1 MKKNKQS
8 AIYLLLQV
16 AKPGKI
22 RLFISA
28 LLIFA
33 GSLCSIVPFYIAYI
47 IIEKIIA
54 DTFLFNDLVYL
65 GIYAAIAIVL
75 QMFFSGMAM
84 AQSHI
89 AAYKILFQ
97 LRVKL
102 AKKMTRL
109 PLGYFENTSSGHL
122 KKVMMGDIEATEEFI
137 AHNLIDLLSVIFI
150 PVLIFSWLATIHVP
164 LALLCIFPVFAAF
177 LLQRIRMR
185 LEAKTVQRF
194 FKFKGQMNT
203 TIIEFIKGMPV
214 IKAFNQSV
222 FSFNK
227 YKDEAEAYSNHWID
241 MNKKAG
247 GFFAAYALMMDIA
260 IILMLPI
267 GGLLFLKG
275 TLTLSSFL
283 IFMFLGLGLTR
294 YMKQL
299 VAFGSN
305 ITQIGKGVEALNSIM
320 DAEEMQ
326 NNGEVQQLDNYDIEF
341 KDVSFGYGEKLIL
354 QNINFT
360 SQQGTITALTGNS
373 GAGKTTVGRLIPRFW
388 DVRHGEIKIGGKN
401 IKEIENSNLM
411 RQVSFVF
418 QDVFLFN
425 DTVLE
430 NIRMGD
436 TTISHNEVIEIAKKA
451 QCHEFIMKLP
461 NGYETS
467 IGAGGTFLSGGE
479 RQRIS
484 IARAIAKN
492 SPIIILD
499 EATSYADTKNEAKI
513 QKALSVLLK
522 NKTVLI
528 IAHRLST
535 IKNAN
540 QILVFRNGEIIERG
554 THEQLITLGE
564 TYKTMWDMHSDAA
577 EWELKECNSL
587 KKIYHV

>member
-1 MKKNKQS
+1 MKNNKKS
-8 AIYLLLQV
+8 AILLLLQV
-16 AKPGKI
+16 AKPGKV
-22 RLFISA
+22 RLSFSA

-33 GSLCSIVPFYIAYI
+33 GSLCSIAPFYIAFI

-54 DTFLFNDLVYL
+54 ESFLYKDLISL
-65 GIYAAIAIVL
+65 GIWAAIAIIL
-75 QMFFSGMAM
+75 QMIFSGVAM
-84 AQSHI
+84 TQSHV

-102 AKKMTRL
+102 ANKMTRL
-109 PLGYFENTSSGHL
+109 PLGFYESTSSGYL

-137 AHNLIDLLSVIFI
+137 AHNLVDLLSVIFI
-150 PVLIFSWLATIHVP
+150 PILIFTWLATIHLP
-164 LALLCIFPVFAAF
+164 LALICIFPVFAGII
-177 LLQRIRMR
+177 LQRIRMR
-185 LEAKTVQRF
+185 IEAKSVQQF
-194 FKFKGQMNT
+194 FKLKGQMNT
-203 TIIEFIKGMPV
+203 TIIEFIKGMPI

-227 YKDEAEAYSNHWID
+227 YKDEAEAYSKHWID

-275 TLTLSSFL
+275 TLSLSSFL

-299 VAFGSN
+299 VSFGSN

-320 DAEEMQ
+320 YAEEMP
-326 NNGEVQQLDNYDIEF
+326 NEGTIQQLDNYDIEF
-341 KDVSFGYGEKLIL
+341 KNVSFGYGEKLIL
-354 QNINFT
+354 KNIDFK

-388 DVRHGEIKIGGKN
+388 DIKIGEVKIGGVN
-401 IKEIENSNLM
+401 IKEIQNSVLM

-425 DTVLE
+425 DTLLE

-436 TTISHNEVIEIAKKA
+436 NSISRDDVVEISKKA
-451 QCHEFIMKLP
+451 QCHEFIMNLP
-461 NGYETS
+461 DGYDTY

-484 IARAIAKN
+484 IARAIAKD

-499 EATSYADTKNEAKI
+499 EATSYADTENETKI
-513 QKALSVLLK
+513 QKALSILLK

-540 QILVFRNGEIIERG
+540 QILVFNNGQIIERG
-554 THEQLITLGE
+554 THEHLYAQGE
-564 TYKTMWDMHSDAA
+564 NYKTMWDMHIDAA
-577 EWELKECNSL
+577 EWGINRNLSINVS
-587 KKIYHV
+587 ID

>member
-1 MKKNKQS
+1 MMKKKQS

-22 RLFISA
+22 RLTISA
-28 LLIFA
+28 LFIFA
-33 GSLCSIVPFYIAYI
+33 GSLCSIVPFYIAYK

-54 DTFLFNDLVYL
+54 DSFQFSDLVYL
-65 GIYAAIAIVL
+65 GIYAATAIVL
-75 QMFFSGMAM
+75 QMVFSGVAM
-84 AQSHI
+84 TQSHI
-89 AAYKILFQ
+89 AAYKILYQ

-109 PLGYFENTSSGHL
+109 PLGYFEKTSSGYL
-122 KKVMMGDIEATEEFI
+122 KKVMMGDIEAAEEFI
-137 AHNLIDLLSVIFI
+137 AHNLVDLLSVIFI
-150 PVLIFSWLATIHVP
+150 PILIFSWLATIHFP
-164 LALLCIFPVFAAF
+164 LALLCVFPVFAGF
-177 LLQRIRMR
+177 IMQRIRMR
-185 LEAKTVQRF
+185 IEAKTVQRF
-194 FKFKGQMNT
+194 FKLKGQMNT

-227 YKDEAEAYSNHWID
+227 YKDEAEAYSNHWIE
-241 MNKKAG
+241 MNKKASV
-247 GFFAAYALMMDIA
+247 FFAIYAFMMDFA
-260 IILMLPI
+260 IILTLPI
-267 GGLLFLKG
+267 GSWLYLNGILS
-275 TLTLSSFL
+275 LSSLL

-326 NNGEVQQLDNYDIEF
+326 NKGEVEQLDNYDIEF
-341 KDVSFGYGEKLIL
+341 DNVSFGYGKKMIL
-354 QNINFT
+354 KNIDFI
-360 SQQGTITALTGNS
+360 SQQGTITALTGGS
-373 GAGKTTVGRLIPRFW
+373 GAGKTTIGRLIPRFW
-388 DVRHGEIKIGGKN
+388 DVMHGQIKIGGKN
-401 IKEIENSNLM
+401 IKEIENSILM
-411 RQVSFVF
+411 KLVSFVF

-436 TTISHNEVIEIAKKA
+436 STITKDKVVDIAQRA

-461 NGYETS
+461 SGYDTY

-484 IARAIAKN
+484 IARAIAKE
-492 SPIIILD
+492 SPIVILD
-499 EATSYADTKNEAKI
+499 EATSYADTENEVKI
-513 QKALSVLLK
+513 QKALSVLLQ

-540 QILVFRNGEIIERG
+540 HILVFRDGEIIEEG
-554 THEQLITLGE
+554 THQQLIKQE
-564 TYKTMWDMHSDAA
+564 KVYKTMWDMHSDAA
-577 EWELKECNSL
+577 QWGIKRM
-587 KKIYHV
+587 

>member
-1 MKKNKQS
+1 M
-8 AIYLLLQV
+8 V
-16 AKPGKI
+16 
-22 RLFISA
+22 
-28 LLIFA
+28 
-33 GSLCSIVPFYIAYI
+33 
-47 IIEKIIA
+47 
-54 DTFLFNDLVYL
+54 
-65 GIYAAIAIVL
+65 
-75 QMFFSGMAM
+75 FSGVAM
-84 AQSHI
+84 TQSHI

-102 AKKMTRL
+102 ANKMTRL
-109 PLGYFENTSSGHL
+109 PLGYYENTSSGYL

-137 AHNLIDLLSVIFI
+137 AHNLVDLLSVIFI
-150 PVLIFSWLATIHVP
+150 PILIFIWLATIHLP
-164 LALLCIFPVFAAF
+164 LALICIFPVFAGF
-177 LLQRIRMR
+177 ILQRVRMR
-185 LEAKTVQRF
+185 IEAKTIQHF
-194 FKFKGQMNT
+194 FKLKEQMNT

-222 FSFNK
+222 FSFEK
-227 YKDEAEAYSNHWID
+227 YKQEAEEYSNHWIQ

-260 IILMLPI
+260 IVLMLPI
-267 GGLLFLKG
+267 GGFLFLKG
-275 TLTLSSFL
+275 TLSLSAFL
-283 IFMFLGLGLTR
+283 MFMFLGLGLTR

-299 VAFGSN
+299 TSFGSN
-305 ITQIGKGVEALNSIM
+305 ITQIGKGVEALNQIM
-320 DAEEMQ
+320 DAEEME
-326 NNGEVQQLDNYDIEF
+326 NEGKLQQLSNYDIEF
-341 KDVSFGYGEKLIL
+341 NNVSFGYGEKTIL
-354 QNINFT
+354 KNIDFS

-388 DVRHGEIKIGGKN
+388 DVKIGEIKIGGKN
-401 IKEIENSNLM
+401 IKEIESSELM

-425 DTVLE
+425 DSVFE

-436 TTISHNEVIEIAKKA
+436 SSITRDEVVEISKKA
-451 QCHEFIMKLP
+451 QCHEFIMNLP
-461 NGYETS
+461 NGYDTY

-479 RQRIS
+479 RQRVS

-499 EATSYADTKNEAKI
+499 EATSYADTENEAKI

-540 QILVFRNGEIIERG
+540 QILVFRNGEIIEKG
-554 THEQLITLGE
+554 THEQLYNKGKA
-564 TYKTMWDMHSDAA
+564 YKAMWDMHTDAA
-577 EWELKECNSL
+577 DWGIKRM
-587 KKIYHV
+587 

>member
-1 MKKNKQS
+1 M
-8 AIYLLLQV
+8 
-16 AKPGKI
+16 
-22 RLFISA
+22 
-28 LLIFA
+28 
-33 GSLCSIVPFYIAYI
+33 
-47 IIEKIIA
+47 
-54 DTFLFNDLVYL
+54 
-65 GIYAAIAIVL
+65 
-75 QMFFSGMAM
+75 
-84 AQSHI
+84 
-89 AAYKILFQ
+89 
-97 LRVKL
+97 
-102 AKKMTRL
+102 
-109 PLGYFENTSSGHL
+109 
-122 KKVMMGDIEATEEFI
+122 
-137 AHNLIDLLSVIFI
+137 
-150 PVLIFSWLATIHVP
+150 
-164 LALLCIFPVFAAF
+164 
-177 LLQRIRMR
+177 RI
-185 LEAKTVQRF
+185 EAKTVQQF
-194 FKFKGQMNT
+194 FKLKGQMNT

-227 YKDEAEAYSNHWID
+227 YKDEAEAYSKHWID
-241 MNKKAG
+241 MNRKAG

-275 TLTLSSFL
+275 TLSLSSFL

-299 VAFGSN
+299 VSFGSN
-305 ITQIGKGVEALNSIM
+305 ITQIGKGVEALNNIM
-320 DAEEMQ
+320 DAEEMP
-326 NNGEVQQLDNYDIEF
+326 NEGETKQLENYDIEF

-354 QNINFT
+354 KNVDFK

-388 DVRHGEIKIGGKN
+388 DVNIGEIKIGGVN
-401 IKEIENSNLM
+401 IKEIDNSVLM

-425 DTVLE
+425 DTLLE

-436 TTISHNEVIEIAKKA
+436 NSISCDDVVEIAKKA
-451 QCHEFIMKLP
+451 QCHEFIMNLP
-461 NGYETS
+461 DGYDTY

-499 EATSYADTKNEAKI
+499 EATSYADTENEAKI

-540 QILVFRNGEIIERG
+540 QILVFNNGKIIERG
-554 THEQLITLGE
+554 THKQLYAQGE
-564 TYKTMWDMHSDAA
+564 NYKTMWDMHTDSS
-577 EWELKECNSL
+577 EWGIKR
-587 KKIYHV
+587 I

>member
-1 MKKNKQS
+1 MEKKKKQS
-8 AIYLLLQV
+8 AILLLLQV
-16 AKPGKI
+16 AKPGKV
-22 RLFISA
+22 RLSFSA
-28 LLIFA
+28 ILIFA
-33 GSLCSIVPFYIAYI
+33 GSLCSVAPFYIAFI
-47 IIEKIIA
+47 IIEKII
-54 DTFLFNDLVYL
+54 DESFLYKDLISL
-65 GIYAAIAIVL
+65 GIWAAVAIVL
-75 QMFFSGMAM
+75 QMVFSGVAM
-84 AQSHI
+84 TQSHV

-102 AKKMTRL
+102 ANKMTRL
-109 PLGYFENTSSGHL
+109 PLGFYESTSSGYL

-137 AHNLIDLLSVIFI
+137 AHNLVDLLSVIFI
-150 PVLIFSWLATIHVP
+150 PILIFTWLATIHLP
-164 LALLCIFPVFAAF
+164 LALICIFPVFAGF
-177 LLQRIRMR
+177 ILQRIRMR
-185 LEAKTVQRF
+185 IEAKTVQQF
-194 FKFKGQMNT
+194 FKLKGQMNT

-222 FSFNK
+222 FSFKK
-227 YKDEAEAYSNHWID
+227 YKDEAEAYSKHWID

-267 GGLLFLKG
+267 GGLLFLKE
-275 TLTLSSFL
+275 TLSLSSFL

-299 VAFGSN
+299 VSFGSN

-320 DAEEMQ
+320 DAEEMP
-326 NNGEVQQLDNYDIEF
+326 NKGEIDQLENYDIEF
-341 KDVSFGYGEKLIL
+341 KNVSFGYGEKLIL
-354 QNINFT
+354 KSIDFK
-360 SQQGTITALTGNS
+360 SKQGTITALTGNS

-388 DVRHGEIKIGGKN
+388 DIKIGEIKIGGVN
-401 IKEIENSNLM
+401 IKEIHNSFLM

-425 DTVLE
+425 DTLLE

-436 TTISHNEVIEIAKKA
+436 NSISRDDVINISQKA
-451 QCHEFIMKLP
+451 QCHEFIMNLP
-461 NGYETS
+461 DGYDTY

-499 EATSYADTKNEAKI
+499 EATSYADTENETKI

-554 THEQLITLGE
+554 THEQLCAQGE
-564 TYKTMWDMHSDAA
+564 NYKTMWDMHIDAA
-577 EWELKECNSL
+577 EWGIKRM
-587 KKIYHV
+587 